1 MMNKPLVPSGFKEK
15 YKPLH
20 RELFWDKSGNLY
32 IYNKDHWMLIAGKMK
47 QFWSIADN
55 NLEIVYRPEDKERW
69 YPAIRLIDD
78 IDINTMEL
86 GKFSDTTPWKGTVKL
101 GTVYNSTFFPLTVFG
116 NGKDII
122 GGKFLMRITRGEKI
136 EYGMYHVTCSA
147 AATGSIFGSDDNN
160 IKCTLQRIFF
170 KDGNA
175 YVGFRTFET
184 ETWNRVNGRNVATY
198 TPPNSIEVWFNGW
211 DARTKKPLQSYTLD
225 DIRSS
230 KVIARN

>member
-1 MMNKPLVPSGFKEK
+1 
-15 YKPLH
+15 
-20 RELFWDKSGNLY
+20 
-32 IYNKDHWMLIAGKMK
+32 
-47 QFWSIADN
+47 
-55 NLEIVYRPEDKERW
+55 
-69 YPAIRLIDD
+69 
-78 IDINTMEL
+78 
-86 GKFSDTTPWKGTVKL
+86 
-101 GTVYNSTFFPLTVFG
+101 
-116 NGKDII
+116 
-122 GGKFLMRITRGEKI
+122 MRITRGEKI

-211 DARTKKPLQSYTLD
+211 DTRTKKPLQSYTLD